1 MKLVVVSICI
11 NEEKTIGQVLDAIPV
26 KIPGI
31 TSIEKW
37 VISDGSTDST
47 PGVAKKHGAHVRHDG
62 VQKRLA
68 FRFREAIDLALARG
82 ADILVNIDGDM
93 QFNPA
98 DIPQFVE
105 PIVNDEADFVAADRF
120 TDPGTGLV
128 RRPENMPAGKYYG
141 NKLGAWVT
149 GKLSGHNF
157 PDVTCGF
164 RAYSRKALMNLNTNG
179 VYTYTQETFQVLA
192 LKRMRIKALP
202 VHVTYFKDRKS
213 RVVRSIPSYIA
224 SSAVNIL
231 RAYRDFAPLRFF
243 GWLGTIPFVLGMMSF
258 VLLGL
263 HWLRAGELTPYKFL
277 GFAGI
282 YLTTLGLILWV
293 VGLLADMQ
301 VRLLNNQEKIYE
313 GLKELRFPQDDKDEA
328 KK

>member
-231 RAYRDFAPLRFF
+231 RAYRDL
-243 GWLGTIPFVLGMMSF
+243 S
-258 VLLGL
+258 
-263 HWLRAGELTPYKFL
+263 
-277 GFAGI
+277 
-282 YLTTLGLILWV
+282 LIH
-293 VGLLADMQ
+293 
-301 VRLLNNQEKIYE
+301 I
-313 GLKELRFPQDDKDEA
+313 
-328 KK
+328 

>member
-243 GWLGTIPFVLGMMSF
+243 GRLGTIPFVLGMMSF